1 MLETLLITAVLMAPP
16 EMDTA
21 SMPVVS
27 ATRSDPNQTGRK
39 PSAYEGIYYRKT
51 FEPYR
56 QCVAQR
62 EGRHQ
67 YWVTGNNG
75 RYQSTYQMT
84 PALVRGAA
92 WMMTAELK
100 STYGKSKG
108 LRIRNT
114 LLETPGKRWARQWM
128 DQAFWTVLNWR
139 GDASGAQH
147 WAGGRFSCYPGMA
160 NYGGDR

>member
-1 MLETLLITAVLMAPP
+1 MLETLLMTVVLMSPP
-16 EMDTA
+16 ETDRA
-21 SMPVVS
+21 VMPVVT
-27 ATRSDPNQTGRK
+27 ATKSDPNQTGRK
-39 PSAYEGIYYRKT
+39 PSAYQGRFYDSGL
-51 FEPYR
+51 EPYR

-75 RYQSTYQMT
+75 GYQSTYQMT

-92 WMMTAELK
+92 WMMTRELK
-100 STYGKSKG
+100 QVYGKEMG
-108 LRIRNT
+108 LKIRNI

-139 GDASGAQH
+139 GKTSGAQH
-147 WAGGRFSCYPGMA
+147 WAGGRFSCFPGMKD
-160 NYGGDR
+160 YGGDR